1 MRPLTHDEVR
11 RTTHY
16 SHFCDLFSHSK
27 QASKQPWRPPD
38 HSACSH
44 WRDPSFSVY
53 PLCTHQQQQQEE
65 MEEKEDKEE
74 EEMDLL
80 LLLNGT
86 HLLKEVPI
94 AAGVTLLSP
103 CPCFVAVT
111 GMRFRVLIVLSSLL
125 WTWIFPF
132 SFI

>member
-1 MRPLTHDEVR
+1 LRSVSALA
-11 RTTHY
+11 
-16 SHFCDLFSHSK
+16 
-27 QASKQPWRPPD
+27 ASKQLWRPPD

-53 PLCTHQQQQQEE
+53 PLCTHQQHQQQQEE
-65 MEEKEDKEE
+65 IDDNEEMEDKEDKEE

-80 LLLNGT
+80 LLLTGT

-103 CPCFVAVT
+103 
-111 GMRFRVLIVLSSLL
+111 
-125 WTWIFPF
+125 
-132 SFI
+132 